1 MENVGPINGSQQQ
14 KTGKEF
20 LGDLFSPDNEED
32 LLLEDEEFLLGQLQ
46 QNQQQSSNHQSE
58 FLKAAS
64 EVSVENQRKVAAQ
77 FRRDSHTVILNLSK
91 STLRNIIML
100 ICDEAVSFNLKSI
113 LKINLYYND

>member
-1 MENVGPINGSQQQ
+1 MENIGPINGSQQQ

-20 LGDLFSPDNEED
+20 LGDLFTPENEED
-32 LLLEDEEFLLGQLQ
+32 LLLEDEEFLLEQLQ
-46 QNQQQSSNHQSE
+46 QNQQQSSNQQSE

-64 EVSVENQRKVAAQ
+64 DVSIDNHRKVANQ

-100 ICDEAVSFNLKSI
+100 ICDEAVSSTFKT
-113 LKINLYYND
+113 KQK